1 MSTVAAAHN
10 VTVLGSGETTVVL
23 GHGFGTDQSVWR
35 HLVPHLVDEYKV
47 LLYDNMGAGTTNP
60 DYFDFKRYSTLEGY
74 SYDILAI
81 LEEFNV
87 SSCIYVGHSMS
98 AMAAV
103 VASIFRP
110 DLFRKIVMISS
121 TPRLSNTEDYYGGFE
136 QHELD
141 EWNAA
146 VVENY
151 KAMASGYAPLLVG
164 GDLESSATI
173 QEFSRTLFN
182 VRPDIALSVC
192 RMLNSF
198 DLRPYLSQV
207 TVACHIIQSSKD
219 KMVPLV
225 VGEYLRRNLGGKS
238 VMEVLPTE
246 GHLPHLSAPEIT
258 IPALVRHIRQDI
270 ADK

>member
-1 MSTVAAAHN
+1 MSTVGAAHN

-35 HLVPHLVDEYKV
+35 HLVPYLVDEYKV

-60 DYFDFKRYSTLEGY
+60 DYFDFERYATLEGY
-74 SYDILAI
+74 TYDLIAI
-81 LEEFNV
+81 LDEFQV

-121 TPRLSNTEDYYGGFE
+121 TPRLSNTKDYYGGFE

-141 EWNAA
+141 ELSAA
-146 VVENY
+146 VEHNY
-151 KAMASGYAPLLVG
+151 KAMASGYAPLIVG
-164 GDLESSATI
+164 GDLESSAI

-182 VRPDIALSVC
+182 VRPDIGLSVC
-192 RMLNSF
+192 RMVNSF

-207 TVACHIIQSSKD
+207 TVPCHIIQSSKD
-219 KMVPLV
+219 TMVPV
-225 VGEYLRRNLGGKS
+225 VMGEYLRRRLGGKT
-238 VMEVLPTE
+238 VVEVLPTE

-258 IPALVRHIRQDI
+258 VPALVRHIRQDI
-270 ADK
+270 ADE